1 MKTTTQFAQGIL
13 DVVET
18 NMEKAIRVI
27 SIERGHDPRDYTL
40 VAFGGAGGLHAC
52 GLAAALEMPSVL
64 VPKFPGGLSALGILR
79 ADVVKDF
86 SKTILLSAPSVRV
99 ANIALRREFA
109 EIEKQAVAAMRRE
122 GFESRGMKIERIL
135 DMRYVGQAY
144 ELSVPASADFVRSF
158 HRAHE
163 RRYGYADAKRPV
175 EIVNVRARAIG
186 LTPKPAL
193 PRLPAGG
200 TGASAALMQQ
210 RDVFFS
216 GRATKTT
223 IYDRAKLRAG
233 NRFRGPAIVAEY
245 SATTVV
251 LPGWNVRVDAHGNLL
266 MERGR

>member
-1 MKTTTQFAQGIL
+1 
-13 DVVET
+13 
-18 NMEKAIRVI
+18 
-27 SIERGHDPRDYTL
+27 
-40 VAFGGAGGLHAC
+40 GAGGLHAC
-52 GLAAALEMPSVL
+52 GLAATLEMPRVL
-64 VPKFPGGLSALGILR
+64 IPKFPGGLSALGILR

-86 SKTILLSAPSVRV
+86 SKTILLPVQSGRV
-99 ANIALRREFA
+99 ASVALRREFA
-109 EIEKQAVAAMRRE
+109 RIEKQALAAMRKE
-122 GFESRGMKIERIL
+122 GFESRAMKVERIL

-144 ELSVPASADFVRSF
+144 ELSVPAIADFVRSF

-163 RRYGYADAKRPV
+163 RRYGYADTKRPV

-193 PRLPAGG
+193 PKLPPGG
-200 TGASAALMQQ
+200 ANASAAVMQQ
-210 RDVFFS
+210 RNVFFG

-251 LPGWNVRVDAHGNLL
+251 LPGWNVRVDAYGNLL

>member
-1 MKTTTQFAQGIL
+1 
-13 DVVET
+13 
-18 NMEKAIRVI
+18 
-27 SIERGHDPRDYTL
+27 
-40 VAFGGAGGLHAC
+40 
-52 GLAAALEMPSVL
+52 LASALEMPRVL

-86 SKTILLSAPSVRV
+86 SKTILLAVQSAR
-99 ANIALRREFA
+99 AADITLRREFA
-109 EIEKQAVAAMRRE
+109 EIEKQAVGAMRRE
-122 GFESRGMKIERIL
+122 GFAGKQMKIERIL
-135 DMRYVGQAY
+135 DMRYIGQAY
-144 ELSVPASADFVRSF
+144 ELSVPAEADFVRSF

-163 RRYGYADAKRPV
+163 KRYGYADTKRPV

-193 PRLPAGG
+193 PKLPSAGADAS
-200 TGASAALMQQ
+200 GAVMQQ
-210 RDVFFS
+210 RDVFFA
-216 GRATKTT
+216 GRATKTK

-251 LPGWNVRVDAHGNLL
+251 LPGWNVRVDAYGNLV